1 MFEEVLSINP
11 DQCLSSGTHCSHVT
25 CPPVL
30 SPLQD
35 WVPTVDPCQTQ
46 RAEKCWCNQHQPTH
60 AVHTGS
66 NAQRIQCSLGVQA
79 FRSLGTRTSAD
90 PLCPPP
96 PPPPP
101 PAYSR
106 PAAPVRPPPPCCT
119 LPPNPALLHPPAHPA
134 LFACTW
140 HDDDV
145 PLRPH
150 LTHARLHRVV
160 AERVGVVRRQRVRL
174 RRRERRPRN
183 SVVPDHVFV
192 ELQHLETHRSHK
204 SLSDWCPLSAEH
216 LMENGAQPLW
226 RFLETTGFWRTS
238 ETRSEPLGFNTGFQ
252 KQQHRVH

>member
-1 MFEEVLSINP
+1 MSVFPTSKPATHEFEQRTEQVCLFEEVLSINP

-96 PPPPP
+96 PPTPPPRAPRPPPPP
-101 PAYSR
+101 PA
-106 PAAPVRPPPPCCT
+106 APPPPGGAGCVGGGAGGPGKEGWCC
-119 LPPNPALLHPPAHPA
+119 
-134 LFACTW
+134 FGG
-140 HDDDV
+140 
-145 PLRPH
+145 R
-150 LTHARLHRVV
+150 
-160 AERVGVVRRQRVRL
+160 
-174 RRRERRPRN
+174 
-183 SVVPDHVFV
+183 
-192 ELQHLETHRSHK
+192 
-204 SLSDWCPLSAEH
+204 
-216 LMENGAQPLW
+216 
-226 RFLETTGFWRTS
+226 
-238 ETRSEPLGFNTGFQ
+238 
-252 KQQHRVH
+252 